1 MAEDIDFHSR
11 RALAELELA
20 SRSRDPEAA
29 RAHLARSS
37 MHLESMKQHL
47 ETGPRLR

>member
-29 RAHLARSS
+29 RAHLARSG
-37 MHLESMKQHL
+37 MHLKSMKQHIAG
-47 ETGPRLR
+47 GPQPR